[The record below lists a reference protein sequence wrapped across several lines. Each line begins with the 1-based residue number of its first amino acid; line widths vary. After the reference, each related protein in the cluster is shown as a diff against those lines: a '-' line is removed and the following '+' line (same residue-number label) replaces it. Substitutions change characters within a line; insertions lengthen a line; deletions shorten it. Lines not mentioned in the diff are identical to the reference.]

1 MCYCVYPAT
10 VIFMKMR
17 VTMRWDKR
25 GDKFNSTEREHICG
39 AWYGCVAKQ
48 IKSLQKP

>member
-1 MCYCVYPAT
+1 
-10 VIFMKMR
+10 MKMR

-25 GDKFNSTEREHICG
+25 GYTLNSAEREHIYG